1 MNFITKL
8 SKSKNSITQK
18 KYDLIL
24 IMINKLIKYF
34 HIIVHKKNYF
44 AKQFEFIIL
53 NKLIKY
59 YKISSKLTNDKNK
72 LFMFNY

>member
-24 IMINKLIKYF
+24 IIMNKFIKYF
-34 HIIVHKKNYF
+34 YIIVHKKNHI

-59 YKISSKLTNDKNK
+59 HDILSKLTNDKNK
-72 LFMFNY
+72 LFTFNY

>member
-1 MNFITKL
+1 MNFIIKL
-8 SKSKNSITQK
+8 LKSKNSTTQK

-24 IMINKLIKYF
+24 IMINKFIKYF

-59 YKISSKLTNDKNK
+59 HEISSKLTSDKNK
-72 LFMFNY
+72 LFTFNY